1 MIRKTTSLLILGA
14 TTLIAT
20 GCALPENE
28 QQSRATTP
36 SLASPAVK
44 PDDLAG
50 LIYTAAQ
57 TLGERAESLAKDR
70 PIVVTTIVSVDDLK
84 HSSTFGRLV
93 SELVSN
99 RLAQRG
105 YLVRDVRYTGA
116 LELKPETGEQV
127 LSREAS
133 EVSKR
138 VRAQAIVAGTY
149 AVAGRKIYVNLRLIK
164 ADNAELL
171 SSVDVVV
178 SLNANTRVLFGT
190 PATSRNFVSFDQFE
204 AKVEDKND

>member
-1 MIRKTTSLLILGA
+1 MIRKIASLLIVGA
-14 TTLIAT
+14 ATMLAT
-20 GCALPENE
+20 GCALPGEE

-36 SLASPAVK
+36 SLAKPAAE

-57 TLGERAESLAKDR
+57 VLGERAESLAKDR
-70 PIVVTTIVSVDDLK
+70 PIVVTTVVSVDDLK
-84 HSSTFGRLV
+84 HSSTLGRLV

-116 LELKPETGEQV
+116 LELRPETGEQV
-127 LSREAS
+127 LSREAK
-133 EVSKR
+133 EVLKP
-138 VRAQAIVAGTY
+138 VNAQAIVAGTY
-149 AVAGRKIYVNLRLIK
+149 AVAGQKIYVNLRLIK

-178 SLNANTRVLFGT
+178 RLDDNTRALVGT
-190 PATSRNFVSFDQFE
+190 EGASGRFVTLEQYE
-204 AKVEDKND
+204 AAKGKHD